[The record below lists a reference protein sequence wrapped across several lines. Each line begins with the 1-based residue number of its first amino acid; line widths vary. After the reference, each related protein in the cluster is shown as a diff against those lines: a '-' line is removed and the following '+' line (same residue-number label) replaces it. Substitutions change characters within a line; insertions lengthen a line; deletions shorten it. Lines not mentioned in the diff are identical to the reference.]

1 MPRYA
6 ISDIHGCLDNFQH
19 LLRKIDYSKADTLYL
34 LGDYIDRGP
43 DSKGVIDFIWELQD
57 SGYDVRCLRGNH
69 EEIALSY
76 LTSSPYPYHDA
87 ALLRSFQ
94 ARHYRDIP
102 EIYYE
107 WMDTLDY
114 YFETDGYILA
124 HAGLNLRQANPL
136 ADRSSMLWIRGCE
149 KNASFEWLEGRVI
162 VHGHTPVSKP
172 KIEKQLENLATV
184 PVLDIDGGCVYTD
197 HPELGY
203 LCALNLDAR
212 ALSFVK
218 RLPHTVS

>member
-19 LLRKIDYSKADTLYL
+19 LLRKIDFSKGDTLYL
-34 LGDYIDRGP
+34 LGDYVDRGP

-69 EEIALSY
+69 EEIVLSY

-87 ALLRSFQ
+87 ALLRSF
-94 ARHYRDIP
+94 AVHSHREIP
-102 EIYYE
+102 AAYYE
-107 WMDTLDY
+107 WMESLNY
-114 YFETDGYILA
+114 YFETDGYILV
-124 HAGLNLRQANPL
+124 HAGLNLRQENPL
-136 ADRSSMLWIRGCE
+136 KDLDGMLWIRDCE
-149 KNASFEWLEGRVI
+149 KNASFDWLEGRVI
-162 VHGHTPVSKP
+162 VHGHTPVSKA

-184 PVLDIDGGCVYTD
+184 PVLDIDAGCVYD
-197 HPELGY
+197 HHPALGH
-203 LCALNLDAR
+203 LCAFNLDTR
-212 ALSFVK
+212 TLRFVK